1 MDFKQLI
8 EIRLFLE
15 SKLWKFTNMVRGNT
29 IELWE
34 CATRTLI
41 IPFHKNIVIEKTYM
55 FHFQER
61 D

>member
-1 MDFKQLI
+1 M
-8 EIRLFLE
+8 IRNSI
-15 SKLWKFTNMVRGNT
+15 SKDIDT